1 MADTKAAQKAQKAP
15 AAPKAPKKLPLP
27 EQELMYSGH
36 VGCLGC
42 GACHAM
48 RYTLKATGPRT
59 ILSIPA
65 CCWAVMP
72 GVFPNTC
79 FSIPHVNTAFEVTGA
94 SISGIRAALDA
105 KGVKD
110 VAVVGWAGDGG
121 TADIGIQALSGMVE
135 RGTRAI
141 YVMYDNEAYMNTGI
155 QRSSS
160 TPVGAWT
167 TTTPVGATRDY
178 KKAPKKNIV
187 EIMVAHGIPY
197 TATASVAW
205 PKDLIE
211 KVQKAMSVQGPSFL
225 HIFAPCPTGW
235 RHPPELTL
243 EVARIATYS
252 RVFPIFEVERGVY
265 KVKQHKKEATVK
277 EYLQMQGRF
286 RHLTEEEIAAI
297 QASVDQAWKVLLA
310 KEKFTTEMARA

>member
-1 MADTKAAQKAQKAP
+1 MTGEKASAP
-15 AAPKAPKKLPLP
+15 SRPKPRKLPLP
-27 EQELMYSGH
+27 EQELMHSGH

-48 RYTLKATGPRT
+48 RYALKATGPRT
-59 ILSIPA
+59 IISIPA

-79 FSIPHVNTAFEVTGA
+79 FNIPHLNTAFEVTGA

-105 KGVKD
+105 KGIED
-110 VAVVGWAGDGG
+110 VTVMGWAGDGG

-135 RGTRAI
+135 RGTRAL

-167 TTTPVGATRDY
+167 TTTPVGNIRSF
-178 KKAPKKNIV
+178 KKHPKKNMV

-197 TATASVAW
+197 TATCSIAW
-205 PKDLIE
+205 PRDLIE
-211 KVQKAMSVQGPSFL
+211 KFHKAMAVKGPSFI

-235 RHPPELTL
+235 RYPPERTL
-243 EVARIATYS
+243 EIARLATYS
-252 RVFPIFEVERGVY
+252 KVFPLYEVEGGMY
-265 KVKQHKKEATVK
+265 KVKQHKKGATVK
-277 EYLQMQGRF
+277 EYLEAQGRF
-286 RHLTEEEIAAI
+286 RHLTEDEIAGIEAN
-297 QASVDQAWKVLLA
+297 VDMWWRVLLA
-310 KEKFTTEMARA
+310 KERLSSELSEQS

>member
-1 MADTKAAQKAQKAP
+1 MVV
-15 AAPKAPKKLPLP
+15 KKLPLP
-27 EQELMYSGH
+27 EEELMSPGH

-42 GACHAM
+42 GGCHAM

-59 ILSIPA
+59 IISIPA

-79 FSIPHVNTAFEVTGA
+79 FNIPHLNTAFEVTGA

-105 KGVKD
+105 RGVKD
-110 VAVVGWAGDGG
+110 VTVLGWAGDGG

-135 RGTRAI
+135 RGTKAM

-160 TPVGAWT
+160 TPWGAWT
-167 TTTPVGATRDY
+167 TTTQVGVVRDF
-178 KKAPKKNIV
+178 KSAPKKNMV

-197 TATASVAW
+197 AATSSIAW
-205 PKDLIE
+205 PKDIIA
-211 KVQKAMSVQGPSFL
+211 KVKKAMAVEGPSFL

-235 RHPPELTL
+235 RYPPGKTL
-243 EVARIATYS
+243 EIARIATHS
-252 RVFPIFEVERGVY
+252 KVFPLYEVENGVY
-265 KVKQHKKEATVK
+265 TVKKFKKEADVGK
-277 EYLQMQGRF
+277 YLHMQGRF
-286 RHLTEEEIAAI
+286 RHLTQEEIDSI
-297 QASVDQAWKVLLA
+297 VGNVQRAWELLLR
-310 KEKFTTEMARA
+310 KEEMTAGFE